1 MLVNLVSIFCFSKV
15 LKMQHF
21 GVGSKAG
28 AGADPDLV
36 QRGVIIAKINN
47 VFWYKKNFFKIFVYL
62 PIIACAPN
70 YYGLYQHVIVVMSQQ
85 FA

>member
-15 LKMQHF
+15 LKMQHL
-21 GVGSKAG
+21 GIGSK